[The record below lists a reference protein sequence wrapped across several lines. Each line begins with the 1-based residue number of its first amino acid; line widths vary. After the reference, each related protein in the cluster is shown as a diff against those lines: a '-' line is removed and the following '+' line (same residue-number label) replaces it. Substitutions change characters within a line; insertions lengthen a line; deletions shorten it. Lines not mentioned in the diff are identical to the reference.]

1 MAKKTKTQEMKTPI
15 KYSKRVCT
23 ALSLNILCYTQ
34 RHRPLKKI
42 FSRPSCRGTDT
53 IDWDYKNNGT
63 LLLSSSKQLSTKVR
77 TPLGSLQTK
86 VKVSKTRNIPQITMW
101 QLPLIETLL

>member
-15 KYSKRVCT
+15 KYSKRVCFKHP
-23 ALSLNILCYTQ
+23 LLYTT
-34 RHRPLKKI
+34 PSSIKKKI
-42 FSRPSCRGTDT
+42 FSRPSYRGTDT
-53 IDWDYKNNGT
+53 IDWDYKNNET

-86 VKVSKTRNIPQITMW
+86 VKVSKTRNIPPNTMW